1 MKSDVEMDLNKLLTE
16 INSCIDC
23 KDCMEVC
30 DTYKVT
36 HDELKSPNGRLKI
49 AEKVFSNI
57 QITEE
62 ERIGLYTCTLC
73 GLCDLTCQQEIQIS
87 EIVHS
92 SKVRLVKEDK
102 APLEIHN
109 KITRGIIEKDNSVG
123 GNPEERLNWL
133 PASYKAKELFENKTS
148 DTLLFLGCMSSFRVT
163 ESAFAP
169 YEILKLAG
177 YNFKILEEEPCCGE
191 YVYSAGNI
199 DVAKKIFQDNI
210 KLFKNNGVKNLIVT
224 CGGCL
229 YAFDKVYR
237 KFYKDFNLNIKHII
251 EVIYELERSKKIT
264 LTPLNKQITYHDSCR
279 VGRKYKSGPLYSEP
293 RELLDKCGIEII
305 NLSKNPE
312 ECPCCGAGSGI
323 RGVDSSI
330 CIRIGKE
337 LFDKIET
344 EEIVSSCPLCVFNF
358 RYVNY
363 KNQLDKKIKYITDY
377 ILESMKIKKN

>member
-1 MKSDVEMDLNKLLTE
+1 MDVNELLTE

-23 KDCMEVC
+23 MDCMEVC

-36 HDELKSPNGRLKI
+36 FDEFKSPNGRLKI

-57 QITEE
+57 QITED

-87 EIVHS
+87 EIIHS
-92 SKVRLVKEDK
+92 SKARLVEENQ
-102 APLEIHN
+102 APLEVHH
-109 KITRGIIEKDNSVG
+109 KIINGIIEKDNSVG
-123 GNPEERLNWL
+123 GNPEDRLNWL
-133 PASYKAKELFENKTS
+133 PESYKIKELFEKKDS
-148 DTLLFLGCMSSFRVT
+148 DTLLFLGCMSSFRVK

-191 YVYSAGNI
+191 YVYSAGNLKL
-199 DVAKKIFQDNI
+199 AKKIFHENI
-210 KLFKNNGVKNLIVT
+210 EMFKITGVKNLIVT

-237 KFYKDFNLNIKHII
+237 KYFKDFNLNVRHII
-251 EVIYELERSKKIT
+251 DVLYELEESNKIT
-264 LTPLNKQITYHDSCR
+264 LKPLNKPITYHDPCR
-279 VGRKYKSGPLYSEP
+279 VGRKYKNGPLYSEP
-293 RELLDKCGIEII
+293 RELLKKCGLEIKE
-305 NLSKNPE
+305 LTPNPKDS
-312 ECPCCGAGSGI
+312 PCCGAGSGI

-330 CIRIGKE
+330 CIKIGKE
-337 LFDKIET
+337 LFENIGTK
-344 EEIVSSCPLCVFNF
+344 EIVTSCPLCVFNF

-363 KNQLDKKIKYITDY
+363 KNRMEKESKYITDY
-377 ILESMKIKKN
+377 ILESMKK

>member
-1 MKSDVEMDLNKLLTE
+1 MKNDNEMEVNKLLTE

-23 KDCMEVC
+23 MDCMGVC

-49 AEKVFSNI
+49 AKKVFSNN

-62 ERIGLYTCTLC
+62 ELKGLYTCTLC
-73 GLCDLTCQQEIQIS
+73 GLCDLICQQEILIS
-87 EIVHS
+87 EVIHS
-92 SKVRLVKEDK
+92 SKVKLVEENK

-109 KITRGIIEKDNSVG
+109 KIIRGIIEKNNSVG

-133 PASYKAKELFENKTS
+133 PDIYRENELFEKKES

-177 YNFKILEEEPCCGE
+177 YEFKILEKEPCCGE
-191 YVYSAGNI
+191 YVYSAGNLSL
-199 DVAKKIFQDNI
+199 AKEIFKENIELFNKI
-210 KLFKNNGVKNLIVT
+210 GVKNLIVT

-229 YAFDKVYR
+229 YAFNKVYR
-237 KFYKDFNLNIKHII
+237 KYFKDFNLNVRHII
-251 EVIYELERSKKIT
+251 EIIYELEKINKIT
-264 LTPLNKQITYHDSCR
+264 LKPLNKLITYHDACR

-293 RELLDKCGIEII
+293 RKLLNKSGLEIKELT
-305 NLSKNPE
+305 NNPE

-330 CIRIGKE
+330 CIKIGKE
-337 LFDKIET
+337 LFNNIGTKELVT
-344 EEIVSSCPLCVFNF
+344 SCPLCVFNF

-363 KNQLDKKIKYITDY
+363 KNQMDIESKYITDY
-377 ILESMKIKKN
+377 ILESMKK